1 MPGKQPTQHAQARQ
15 IDWSSAEFRDGTL
28 TVELAGDAAKGWGR
42 DFSGVLAL
50 LEQSNRAWG
59 EIKLRKSTI
68 QVTDVQEASAQALR
82 HFLESVVLQVNSDLG
97 LEDPVSDGGDGRGAS
112 DGDAQRAAER
122 ETAATFRGFAQP
134 DA

>member
-1 MPGKQPTQHAQARQ
+1 MTAKQPAQQAQARQ
-15 IDWSSAEFRDGTL
+15 IDWSSAEIRDGTL
-28 TVELAGDAAKGWGR
+28 TVELAGGAAKGWGR

-50 LEQSNRAWG
+50 LEQSNRTWG
-59 EIKLRKSTI
+59 EINLRKSTI
-68 QVTDVQEASAQALR
+68 QVADVQEASAQALR

-97 LEDPVSDGGDGRGAS
+97 LEDHLADDGDGRTDS

-122 ETAATFRGFAQP
+122 ELAATFRGFAQP